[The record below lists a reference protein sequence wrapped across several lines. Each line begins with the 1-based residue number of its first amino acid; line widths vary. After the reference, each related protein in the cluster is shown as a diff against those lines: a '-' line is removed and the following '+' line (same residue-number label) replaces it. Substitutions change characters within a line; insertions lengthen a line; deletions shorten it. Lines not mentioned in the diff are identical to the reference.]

1 MPIKKEKMFKKKDFK
16 INNMKRD
23 YGLTMRGIIKND
35 DNEILVLKRHPKSR
49 TDPDTWEL
57 PGGKVEAG
65 EFFDDALVREIKEE
79 TNLDCKVGDLAIAI
93 QHDYSYKR
101 TVQMIMYLD
110 NIEGEIKISDEHTD
124 WMWASVD
131 KIKTLKLSS
140 CLEKVL
146 EKKEYRI

>member
-1 MPIKKEKMFKKKDFK
+1 
-16 INNMKRD
+16 MKRD

-35 DNEILVLKRHPKSR
+35 DGEILILKRHPKSR

-57 PGGKVEAG
+57 PGGKVENG
-65 EFFDDALVREIKEE
+65 EFFDEALLREIKEE

-93 QHDYSYKR
+93 QHDYPFKR

-110 NIEGEIKISDEHTD
+110 DVKGEVKISDEHTD
-124 WMWASVD
+124 ARYASID
-131 KIKTLKLSS
+131 EIKTLTLSG

-146 EKKEYRI
+146 KKKNYRL

>member
-1 MPIKKEKMFKKKDFK
+1 MFKNILLKL
-16 INNMKRD
+16 NNMKRD

-35 DNEILVLKRHPKSR
+35 DGEILILKRHPKSR

-57 PGGKVEAG
+57 PGGKVENG
-65 EFFDDALVREIKEE
+65 EFFDDALLREIKEE

-93 QHDYSYKR
+93 QHDYPFKR

-110 NIEGEIKISDEHTD
+110 DVKGEVKISDEHTD
-124 WMWASVD
+124 ARYASID
-131 KIKTLKLSS
+131 EIKTLTLSG

-146 EKKEYRI
+146 EKKNYRL

>member
-1 MPIKKEKMFKKKDFK
+1 
-16 INNMKRD
+16 MKRD

-35 DNEILVLKRHPKSR
+35 DGEILILKRHPKSR

-57 PGGKVEAG
+57 PGGKVENG
-65 EFFDDALVREIKEE
+65 EFFDEALLREIKVE

-93 QHDYSYKR
+93 QHDYPFKR

-110 NIEGEIKISDEHTD
+110 DVKGEVKISDEHTD
-124 WMWASVD
+124 ARYASID
-131 KIKTLKLSS
+131 EIKTLTLSG

-146 EKKEYRI
+146 KKKNYRL

>member
-1 MPIKKEKMFKKKDFK
+1 MFKNILLKL
-16 INNMKRD
+16 NNMKRD

-35 DNEILVLKRHPKSR
+35 DGEILILKRHPKSR

-57 PGGKVEAG
+57 PGGKVENG
-65 EFFDDALVREIKEE
+65 EFFDEALLREIKEE

-93 QHDYSYKR
+93 QHDYPFKR

-110 NIEGEIKISDEHTD
+110 DVKGEVKISDEHTD
-124 WMWASVD
+124 ARYASID
-131 KIKTLKLSS
+131 EIKTLTLSG

-146 EKKEYRI
+146 KKKNYRL

>member
-1 MPIKKEKMFKKKDFK
+1 MFKNILLKL
-16 INNMKRD
+16 NNMKRD

-35 DNEILVLKRHPKSR
+35 DGEILVLKRHPKSR

-57 PGGKVEAG
+57 PGGKVENG
-65 EFFDDALVREIKEE
+65 EFFDDALLREIKEE

-93 QHDYSYKR
+93 QHDYPFKR

-110 NIEGEIKISDEHTD
+110 DVKGEVKISDEHTD
-124 WMWASVD
+124 ARYASID
-131 KIKTLKLSS
+131 EIKTLTLSG

-146 EKKEYRI
+146 KKKNYRL